1 MIKSEISIVIKPIS
15 SLYDLLRNDK
25 MPIYLGELSRDF
37 GEFIDTNN
45 KIKYNNNNDKDIDEK
60 INNLNFQNYI
70 KDYEGVFNYIIM
82 PYTDSILDPIYQ
94 NINKTKIINYDH
106 KKINKD
112 DYITNIIE
120 TNLRKIQ
127 KENINSQ
134 YVKVVY
140 HIPLYDDKHLEFRFE
155 VKDTKTKLVQYKD
168 IFEREK
174 LDKISKLPFVTSIE
188 INSKNEDSLE
198 GLLDI
203 LKKGKSKSRKIL
215 FYETLYNYS
224 RNRKIREDYNLQSNF
239 YKILILYSTDFLD
252 KDIYTLNK
260 DYYYELPSVT
270 IDESYFTKKEKDD
283 EKFKGVVS
291 KYKLNEQNNS
301 NSNGNFYRCI
311 GKLTN
316 IRKTKYKFTL
326 KLKELI
332 FEEKNEDNI
341 VFYINIDTSLLGILN
356 RYSIEIESTDKIK
369 INIKNGNLKVFNENE
384 IKLLKHNNID
394 KVLDEGQEVFLPK
407 EYHISEESF
416 EDFLTKK
423 TTPIDVIKYFKSPTE
438 LKKYEVFL
446 QQHYHKL
453 KYEVPNDDKNKYL
466 TYYKDVDVLTRL
478 LFQENML
485 FHLKPRNIS
494 SISNTQYKIKLDS
507 PIKKYQYNENIKN
520 EKLYKDSLKSLLN
533 NEELK
538 EQYKNIIFSKKP
550 DYVIYI
556 NLLLNK
562 KNFKKNTLYDCK
574 EIKFKLLKHT
584 KRLITGG
591 KKKLKLNKKIT
602 YNKRCLSKKYYQRCY
617 SRRKV

>member
-15 SLYDLLRNDK
+15 SLYDLLPNDK
-25 MPIYLGELSRDF
+25 MSIYLDELSRDF
-37 GEFIDTNN
+37 GEFI
-45 KIKYNNNNDKDIDEK
+45 NDKTINYKDKYIDDK
-60 INNLNFQNYI
+60 IDKLNFKSYI

-82 PYTDSILDPIYQ
+82 PYNKDYLKQIYPSIDE
-94 NINKTKIINYDH
+94 TKIIYYDH

-127 KENINSQ
+127 KENISTQ

-140 HIPLYDDKHLEFRFE
+140 HIPLYDDKHLEFRFK
-155 VKDTKTKLVQYKD
+155 VKDTKTKLVLYKD
-168 IFEREK
+168 IFEQKK
-174 LDKISKLPFVTSIE
+174 LDKISNLPFVTSIE

-198 GLLDI
+198 GLFDI
-203 LKKGKSKSRKIL
+203 LKKGKSKSRKIF
-215 FYETLYNYS
+215 FYETLYNFS
-224 RNRKIREDYNLQSNF
+224 RNRKIREDYSLQSKF
-239 YKILILYSTDFLD
+239 YKILILYSTDFLE
-252 KDIYTLNK
+252 KDISTLNK
-260 DYYYELPSVT
+260 DYYYELPSVKINET
-270 IDESYFTKKEKDD
+270 YFTEEEKND
-283 EKFKGVVS
+283 EKFKDVS
-291 KYKLNEQNNS
+291 KYKLNENK
-301 NSNGNFYRCI
+301 YRCI

-332 FEEKNEDNI
+332 FEEKKEDNI

-356 RYSIEIESTDKIK
+356 RYSIENESTNI
-369 INIKNGNLKVFNENE
+369 INIIFKNGNLKVFNENE

-423 TTPIDVIKYFKSPTE
+423 TTPNDVIKYFKSPTE

-446 QQHYHKL
+446 QQNYQKL
-453 KYEVPNDDKNKYL
+453 KYKVPEHLENKIF
-466 TYYKDVDVLTRL
+466 TYYKDIDVLTRL

-485 FHLKPRNIS
+485 FHLKPRNIY
-494 SISNTQYKIKLDS
+494 SISNTQYKLKLDS
-507 PIKKYQYNENIKN
+507 PIKIHPYNENDKN
-520 EKLYKDSLKSLLN
+520 NKNDKINENDKKRELYEDSLKLLLN

-591 KKKLKLNKKIT
+591 KKKLKINKKIT

>member
-15 SLYDLLRNDK
+15 SLYDLLPNNK
-25 MPIYLGELSRDF
+25 MPIYLDELSRDF
-37 GEFIDTNN
+37 GEFIQN
-45 KIKYNNNNDKDIDEK
+45 KKINDKDKYIDDK
-60 INNLNFQNYI
+60 INKLNFEYYI

-82 PYTDSILDPIYQ
+82 PYEQNVLKEIYPSIDE
-94 NINKTKIINYDH
+94 KKIINYDH
-106 KKINKD
+106 TKINKD
-112 DYITNIIE
+112 DYIKNIIE

-127 KENINSQ
+127 KENISTQ

-140 HIPLYDDKHLEFRFE
+140 HIPLYDDKHLEFRFK
-155 VKDTKTKLVQYKD
+155 VKDSKTKLVLYKD
-168 IFEREK
+168 IFEQKK

-203 LKKGKSKSRKIL
+203 LKKGKGKSRKIF
-215 FYETLYNYS
+215 FYETLYNFS
-224 RNRKIREDYNLQSNF
+224 RNRKIREDYSLQSKF
-239 YKILILYSTDFLD
+239 YKILILYSTDFLE
-252 KDIYTLNK
+252 KDISTLNK
-260 DYYYELPSVT
+260 DYYYELPSVNINET
-270 IDESYFTKKEKDD
+270 YFTKEEKDD
-283 EKFKGVVS
+283 EKFKDVS
-291 KYKLNEQNNS
+291 KYKLNEK
-301 NSNGNFYRCI
+301 YRCI

-332 FEEKNEDNI
+332 FEEKKEDNI

-356 RYSIEIESTDKIK
+356 RYSIENESTNI
-369 INIKNGNLKVFNENE
+369 ININLKNGNLKVFNENE

-394 KVLDEGQEVFLPK
+394 KVFDEGQEVFLPK

-423 TTPIDVIKYFKSPTE
+423 TTPNDVIKYFKSPTE

-446 QQHYHKL
+446 QQNYQKL
-453 KYEVPNDDKNKYL
+453 KYEVPKHLENKFF

-485 FHLKPRNIS
+485 FHFKPRNIS
-494 SISNTQYKIKLDS
+494 SISNTQYKLKLDS
-507 PIKKYQYNENIKN
+507 PIKIYQYNENDKKN
-520 EKLYKDSLKSLLN
+520 ELYENSLKLLLN

-538 EQYKNIIFSKKP
+538 KQYKNIIFSKKP

-591 KKKLKLNKKIT
+591 KKKLKINKKIT

>member
-15 SLYDLLRNDK
+15 SLYDLLPNDK
-25 MPIYLGELSRDF
+25 MPIYLDELSRDF
-37 GEFIDTNN
+37 GEFIQN
-45 KIKYNNNNDKDIDEK
+45 KKINDNDKYIDDK
-60 INNLNFQNYI
+60 INKLNFESYI

-82 PYTDSILDPIYQ
+82 PYKQSVLKEIYPSIDE
-94 NINKTKIINYDH
+94 TKIINYEH

-112 DYITNIIE
+112 DYIKNIIE

-127 KENINSQ
+127 KENISTQ

-155 VKDTKTKLVQYKD
+155 VKDTKTKLVLYKD
-168 IFEREK
+168 IFEQKK

-203 LKKGKSKSRKIL
+203 LKKGKSKSRKIF
-215 FYETLYNYS
+215 FYETLYNFS
-224 RNRKIREDYNLQSNF
+224 RNRKIREDYSLQSKF
-239 YKILILYSTDFLD
+239 YKILILYSTDFLE
-252 KDIYTLNK
+252 KDISTLNK
-260 DYYYELPSVT
+260 DYYYELPSVK
-270 IDESYFTKKEKDD
+270 IDEKYFTTEEKEDETFKD
-283 EKFKGVVS
+283 VVS
-291 KYKLNEQNNS
+291 KYKLNGE
-301 NSNGNFYRCI
+301 YRCI

-332 FEEKNEDNI
+332 FEEKKEDNI

-356 RYSIEIESTDKIK
+356 RYSIENESTNIIK
-369 INIKNGNLKVFNENE
+369 IYFTNGNLKVFNENE

-423 TTPIDVIKYFKSPTE
+423 PTPNDVIKYFKSPTE

-446 QQHYHKL
+446 QQNYQKL
-453 KYEVPNDDKNKYL
+453 KYEVPRVLENKFF

-494 SISNTQYKIKLDS
+494 SISNTQYKLKLDS
-507 PIKKYQYNENIKN
+507 PIKIYQYNENDKKD
-520 EKLYKDSLKSLLN
+520 ELYENSLKLLLN

-538 EQYKNIIFSKKP
+538 KQYKNIIFSKKP

>member
-15 SLYDLLRNDK
+15 SLYDLLPNDK

-37 GEFIDTNN
+37 GEFINN
-45 KIKYNNNNDKDIDEK
+45 QTINNTDKYIDDK

-82 PYTDSILDPIYQ
+82 PYKEEILNKIYPT
-94 NINKTKIINYDH
+94 IDKTKIIYYDH

-127 KENINSQ
+127 KENISSQ

-155 VKDTKTKLVQYKD
+155 VKNTKTKLVLYND
-168 IFEREK
+168 IFEPKK
-174 LDKISKLPFVTSIE
+174 LDKIRKLPFITDIE

-198 GLLDI
+198 GLFDI
-203 LKKGKSKSRKIL
+203 LKKGKSKSRKIF
-215 FYETLYNYS
+215 FYETLYNFS
-224 RNRKIREDYNLQSNF
+224 RNRKIREDYNLQSEF

-252 KDIYTLNK
+252 KDISTLNK
-260 DYYYELPSVT
+260 DYYYELSNVK
-270 IDESYFTKKEKDD
+270 IDKTYFTSEEIED
-283 EKFKGVVS
+283 EKFKDVVS
-291 KYKLNEQNNS
+291 KYELN
-301 NSNGNFYRCI
+301 GDYRCI

-332 FEEKNEDNI
+332 FEEKKEDNI

-356 RYSIEIESTDKIK
+356 RYSIEIESIDKIK

-423 TTPIDVIKYFKSPTE
+423 TTPNDVIKYFKSPTE

-446 QQHYHKL
+446 QQNYHKL
-453 KYEVPNDDKNKYL
+453 KYEVPKQHTNKL
-466 TYYKDVDVLTRL
+466 FTYYKDIDILTRL

-494 SISNTQYKIKLDS
+494 SISNTQYKLKLDS
-507 PIKKYQYNENIKN
+507 PIKTYQYNDKN
-520 EKLYKDSLKSLLN
+520 NELYKKSLKLLLN

-562 KNFKKNTLYDCK
+562 KNFKKNIYNCK

>member
-15 SLYDLLRNDK
+15 SLYDLLPNDK
-25 MPIYLGELSRDF
+25 RHIYLKDLSRDF
-37 GEFIDTNN
+37 GEFI
-45 KIKYNNNNDKDIDEK
+45 YDEK
-60 INNLNFQNYI
+60 INNKDEDIDDKIDKLNFKSYI

-82 PYTDSILDPIYQ
+82 PYKKEFLEKIYPSIDE
-94 NINKTKIINYDH
+94 TKIIYYDH

-127 KENINSQ
+127 KENISTQ

-140 HIPLYDDKHLEFRFE
+140 HIPLYDDKHLEFRFK
-155 VKDTKTKLVQYKD
+155 VKDTKTKLVLYKD
-168 IFEREK
+168 IFEQKK
-174 LDKISKLPFVTSIE
+174 LDKISNLPFVTSIE

-198 GLLDI
+198 GLFDI
-203 LKKGKSKSRKIL
+203 LKKGKSKSRKIF
-215 FYETLYNYS
+215 FYETLYNFS
-224 RNRKIREDYNLQSNF
+224 RNRKIREDYSLQSNF

-252 KDIYTLNK
+252 KDISTLNK
-260 DYYYELPSVT
+260 DYYYELPSVKINET
-270 IDESYFTKKEKDD
+270 YFTNEEKDD
-283 EKFKGVVS
+283 EMFNDVVS
-291 KYKLNEQNNS
+291 KYKLNEN
-301 NSNGNFYRCI
+301 YRCI

-332 FEEKNEDNI
+332 FEGKKEDNI

-356 RYSIEIESTDKIK
+356 RYSIEIESTNI
-369 INIKNGNLKVFNENE
+369 INIIFKNGNLKVFNENE
-384 IKLLKHNNID
+384 IKMLKHNNID

-423 TTPIDVIKYFKSPTE
+423 TTPNDVIKYFKSPTE

-446 QQHYHKL
+446 QQNYQKL
-453 KYEVPNDDKNKYL
+453 KYEVPEHLENKIF
-466 TYYKDVDVLTRL
+466 TYYKDIDVLTRL

-494 SISNTQYKIKLDS
+494 SISNTQYKLKLDS
-507 PIKKYQYNENIKN
+507 PIKIYQYKENDKN
-520 EKLYKDSLKSLLN
+520 DELYESSLKVLLN

-538 EQYKNIIFSKKP
+538 KQYKDIIFSKKP

-591 KKKLKLNKKIT
+591 KKKLKINKKIT

>member
-15 SLYDLLRNDK
+15 SLYDLLPNDK
-25 MPIYLGELSRDF
+25 MPIYLDELSRDF
-37 GEFIDTNN
+37 GEFIQN
-45 KIKYNNNNDKDIDEK
+45 KKINDNDKYIDDK
-60 INNLNFQNYI
+60 INKLNFESYI

-82 PYTDSILDPIYQ
+82 PYKQSVLKEIYPSIDE
-94 NINKTKIINYDH
+94 TKIINYEH

-112 DYITNIIE
+112 DYIKNIIE

-127 KENINSQ
+127 KENISTQ

-155 VKDTKTKLVQYKD
+155 VKDTKTKLVLYKD
-168 IFEREK
+168 IFEQKK

-198 GLLDI
+198 GLFDI
-203 LKKGKSKSRKIL
+203 LKKGKSKSRKIF
-215 FYETLYNYS
+215 FYETLYNFS
-224 RNRKIREDYNLQSNF
+224 RNRKIREDYSLQSKF

-252 KDIYTLNK
+252 KDISTLNK
-260 DYYYELPSVT
+260 DYYYELPSVNINET
-270 IDESYFTKKEKDD
+270 YFTKEEKDD
-283 EKFKGVVS
+283 EKFKDVVS
-291 KYKLNEQNNS
+291 KYKLNGE
-301 NSNGNFYRCI
+301 YRCI

-332 FEEKNEDNI
+332 FEEKEEDNI

-356 RYSIEIESTDKIK
+356 RYSIENESTNIIK
-369 INIKNGNLKVFNENE
+369 IYFTNGNLKVFNENE

-423 TTPIDVIKYFKSPTE
+423 PTPNDVIKYFKSPTE

-446 QQHYHKL
+446 QQNYQKL
-453 KYEVPNDDKNKYL
+453 KYEVPKVLENKFF

-494 SISNTQYKIKLDS
+494 SISNTQYKLKLDS
-507 PIKKYQYNENIKN
+507 PIKIYQYNKN
-520 EKLYKDSLKSLLN
+520 DKNNELYEKSLEKLLN

-538 EQYKNIIFSKKP
+538 KQYKDIIFSKKP

>member
-15 SLYDLLRNDK
+15 SLYDLLPNDK
-25 MPIYLGELSRDF
+25 MHIYLDELSREF
-37 GEFIDTNN
+37 GEFIYNKKINN
-45 KIKYNNNNDKDIDEK
+45 KDKDIDDK
-60 INNLNFQNYI
+60 IDKLKFNSYI

-82 PYTDSILDPIYQ
+82 PYNEAVLDKIYPSIDE
-94 NINKTKIINYDH
+94 TKIINYDH

-127 KENINSQ
+127 KENISTQ
-134 YVKVVY
+134 YVKLVY

-155 VKDTKTKLVQYKD
+155 VKDTKTKLVLYKD
-168 IFEREK
+168 IFEQKK

-203 LKKGKSKSRKIL
+203 LKKGKSKSRKIF
-215 FYETLYNYS
+215 FYETLYNFS
-224 RNRKIREDYNLQSNF
+224 RNRKIREDYSLQSKF

-252 KDIYTLNK
+252 KDISTLNK
-260 DYYYELPSVT
+260 DYYYELPSVKINET
-270 IDESYFTKKEKDD
+270 YFTNEEKDD
-283 EKFKGVVS
+283 EMYKDVVS
-291 KYKLNEQNNS
+291 KYKLNEN
-301 NSNGNFYRCI
+301 YRCI

-316 IRKTKYKFTL
+316 IRKTQYKFTL

-332 FEEKNEDNI
+332 FEGKKEDNI

-356 RYSIEIESTDKIK
+356 RYSIEIESTNI
-369 INIKNGNLKVFNENE
+369 INIIFKNGNLKVFNENE
-384 IKLLKHNNID
+384 IKMLKHNNID

-423 TTPIDVIKYFKSPTE
+423 TTPNDVIKYFKSPTE

-446 QQHYHKL
+446 QQNYQKL
-453 KYEVPNDDKNKYL
+453 KYEVPEHHENKIF

-494 SISNTQYKIKLDS
+494 SISNTQYKLKLDS
-507 PIKKYQYNENIKN
+507 PIKIYQYKENDKN
-520 EKLYKDSLKSLLN
+520 DKNDKLYESSLKVLLN

-538 EQYKNIIFSKKP
+538 KQYKDIIFSKKP

-602 YNKRCLSKKYYQRCY
+602 YNKRCLSKRYYQRCY

>member
-15 SLYDLLRNDK
+15 SLYDLLPNDN
-25 MPIYLGELSRDF
+25 MPIYLNELSRDF
-37 GEFIDTNN
+37 GEFIVDK
-45 KIKYNNNNDKDIDEK
+45 KINDKDKNIDYK
-60 INNLNFQNYI
+60 INKLKFDYYI
-70 KDYEGVFNYIIM
+70 KDSEGLLNYIIM
-82 PYTDSILDPIYQ
+82 PYKDTILGKIYP
-94 NINKTKIINYDH
+94 NIDKTKIINYDH

-127 KENINSQ
+127 YENKSTQ
-134 YVKVVY
+134 YIKVVY

-155 VKDTKTKLVQYKD
+155 LKDIKTKFVLYKD
-168 IFEREK
+168 IFEQTK
-174 LDKISKLPFVTSIE
+174 LDKLSKLPFVTSLE

-203 LKKGKSKSRKIL
+203 LKKGKSKSRKIV

-224 RNRKIREDYNLQSNF
+224 RNRKIREDYSLQSNF
-239 YKILILYSTDFLD
+239 YKILILYSTNFLE
-252 KDIYTLNK
+252 KDLFTLNK
-260 DYYYELPSVT
+260 DYYYELPSVK
-270 IDESYFTKKEKDD
+270 IDEKYFTTEEKDD
-283 EKFKGVVS
+283 EKFKDVVS
-291 KYKLNEQNNS
+291 KYKLDEN
-301 NSNGNFYRCI
+301 YRCI

-332 FEEKNEDNI
+332 FEGKKEDNI
-341 VFYINIDTSLLGILN
+341 VFYINIDTSLLGIFN
-356 RYSIEIESTDKIK
+356 RYSIENESTNIIK
-369 INIKNGNLKVFNENE
+369 INLKNGNLKFFNEND
-384 IKLLKHNNID
+384 IKMLKHNNID
-394 KVLDEGQEVFLPK
+394 KVYDEGKEFFLPK

-423 TTPIDVIKYFKSPTE
+423 TTPNDVIKYFKSPTE

-446 QQHYHKL
+446 QQNYQKL
-453 KYEVPNDDKNKYL
+453 KHEVPKELENKFF

-494 SISNTQYKIKLDS
+494 SISNTQYKLKLDS
-507 PIKKYQYNENIKN
+507 PIKIYQYNENDKKD
-520 EKLYKDSLKSLLN
+520 ELYENSLKLLLN

-538 EQYKNIIFSKKP
+538 KQYKNIIFYKKP
-550 DYVIYI
+550 DYVIYV
-556 NLLLNK
+556 NLLLDK
-562 KNFKKNTLYDCK
+562 KNFKKTLYNCK

-591 KKKLKLNKKIT
+591 KKKLKLNKKKT
-602 YNKRCLSKKYYQRCY
+602 YNKRCLYKK
-617 SRRKV
+617 